1 MKKGGLD
8 RPLKFRPLI
17 EGAAVEMMARMIMAR
32 RIVTRKIMTRKS
44 IYLIIISLC
53 IITGCVEGAGGS
65 KIYPDERGVPIVD
78 YGFVSPK
85 GESSPAEKVGYVYI
99 GTQRNPLTVSTQGM
113 TYYHQYLA
121 GNNSAGELFLNCAD
135 WLVDNAALEYGV
147 AVWEYDYPW
156 PTYNNTPPFLSGML
170 QASAAKTLATAYSL
184 TGQEKY
190 IKTAKCGLI
199 PFFLDVEN
207 GGVTHKDA
215 EGWWY
220 EEYAQPD
227 MKVEPRVL
235 NGHMSA
241 LMDLYEYYNLTGD
254 EQAKD
259 LFDRGIGDLKA
270 RLPDYD
276 TGNGSLYDSAG
287 NIAAQKYQKIH
298 IKQLDKIY
306 RITGDPYFR
315 LYRDRWAYYA
325 LAALQDNLAISDRY
339 IAMLRT
345 YQAELNQ
352 NISSIEALISEDGT
366 DVQL

>member
-1 MKKGGLD
+1 
-8 RPLKFRPLI
+8 
-17 EGAAVEMMARMIMAR
+17 MMARMIMA
-32 RIVTRKIMTRKS
+32 RKS

-53 IITGCVEGAGGS
+53 IIIGCAEGAGGS
-65 KIYPDERGVPIVD
+65 KIYPDKNGVPIVD

-85 GESSPAEKVGYVYI
+85 GESSSAEKDGYVYI
-99 GTQRNPLTVSTQGM
+99 GIQRNPLTVSTQGM
-113 TYYHQYLA
+113 TYYYQYLA
-121 GNNSAGELFLNCAD
+121 GNNSSRELFLNCAD
-135 WLVDNAALEYGV
+135 WLVDNAILEYGV
-147 AVWEYDYPW
+147 AVWEYEYPW
-156 PTYNNTPPFLSGML
+156 PTYNNTQPFLSGML
-170 QASAAKTLATAYSL
+170 QASAVKTLATAYSL

-190 IKTAKCGLI
+190 IKTARCGLI
-199 PFFLDVEN
+199 PFFFDVES

-227 MKVEPRVL
+227 MEVEPRVL
-235 NGHMSA
+235 NGHISV

-276 TGNGSLYDSAG
+276 MGNGSLYDSVG
-287 NIAAQKYQKIH
+287 NVAAQKYQKIH
-298 IKQLDKIY
+298 IRQLDKIY
-306 RITGDPYFR
+306 RITRDPYFK
-315 LYRDRWAYYA
+315 LYRDRWAYCE
-325 LAALQDNLAISDRY
+325 LAELQDNLAISDHY
-339 IAMLRT
+339 IAMLRA

-352 NISSIEALISEDGT
+352 NISSIEALISEEGT